1 MNGDGNRTDG
11 NRTDGKG
18 DGNRRGNPWDGRVG
32 LAGFDVY
39 QVSRQLYR
47 KLVDALGGVQR
58 SHAAKH
64 ALDAAEST
72 VLNVGEAHPALG
84 ADKARRFRIAAG
96 EASEVGA
103 ALDLLEI
110 RGVLGGER
118 LRELQELGDRQ
129 RAMLWRLSRPR

>member
-1 MNGDGNRTDG
+1 MGHGDGDGGGNGDGKRWD
-11 NRTDGKG
+11 
-18 DGNRRGNPWDGRVG
+18 NPWKGVNG

-47 KLVDALGGVQR
+47 KLVAALDGVQR
-58 SHAAKH
+58 SHAARH
-64 ALDAAEST
+64 ALDAAESAL
-72 VLNVGEAHPALG
+72 LNVAEAHPALG

-103 ALDLLEI
+103 ARDMLEI

-118 LRELQELGDRQ
+118 LHELQELGDRQ